1 MNAVS
6 SAPGH
11 AVSMPS
17 GKARRPAVRRRFG
30 RDDAQGDRLV
40 TASVG
45 LVSAVIGTV
54 TALCANGTTAAVFV
68 GLVTLCVTPGC
79 ALACWLPTKDR
90 LTRVVTVIAASLTW
104 TILITSVL
112 AWRQVTALGALLIA
126 TAGIGGIVCAA
137 FLIAQLVKYMKRM
150 PESIPVEENKNPSEE
165 PTIILGV
172 IPAEDPTIILDAI
185 PRSSADSP
193 RSFALVGFLTALTA
207 AAELLAIAIIQARR
221 HVVGSYGL
229 LPVLGVSF
237 LAAAVLTVGVL
248 VFALRFIRTAWPAAV
263 FALGLLLVEFNGT
276 SAMLAATPLSSW
288 TYKHFGVVEYV
299 VHGGALNDPLDIY
312 QQWPGFFA
320 AAAGLVRLSGRGPL
334 SYSNWA
340 ELFFAALNA
349 LVLFAIARRLYPDH
363 RVVPYIAVLIFETAT
378 WEGQIYY
385 SPQTTAFLLALLFQ
399 FFLLPLLEPARLRR
413 PFLYRNWLSVSPLD
427 TPGQE
432 WIDTAGMAARMVG
445 LVALFVALTITH
457 QLSPYVVFAGVVGL
471 WALGILRHP
480 LLVLTLTIIVVI
492 YPLLHL
498 AAVGQNDLLNGF
510 SFNNA
515 TGTQGLTSPTQQQA
529 VAGVISK
536 TIGLGLWGASA
547 FCVLSGWRRL
557 GTSIIP
563 AVLAGVPFFFLGLTS
578 YAGEAIY
585 RVFLFSSPWCALI
598 IARRLATLAR
608 IPTLRW
614 TAVGLWALFAALGS
628 AQSQDFGMYP
638 MLQVPPS
645 EITASAYFLD
655 HAPPQPT
662 LVLAAPNLPSRP
674 NGRYVLHNKIQT
686 QNDPSLGESPQ
697 YEKNGLDRANP
708 KELAQSVTYLA
719 KGTGFLVVAPSMDT
733 YAAYY
738 GVFTPGTLSALVP
751 RLEASPYWQVWYR
764 NDGSVI
770 LRAWP
775 QGRSA
780 K

>member
-1 MNAVS
+1 
-6 SAPGH
+6 
-11 AVSMPS
+11 MPI
-17 GKARRPAVRRRFG
+17 GKARRTAVRRRFG
-30 RDDAQGDRLV
+30 RGDAQGDRLV

-112 AWRQVTALGALLIA
+112 AWRQVTALGVLLIA
-126 TAGIGGIVCAA
+126 TAGIAGIVSAA

-150 PESIPVEENKNPSEE
+150 PESIPVAEYKNPSEE
-165 PTIILGV
+165 PTIILGA
-172 IPAEDPTIILDAI
+172 IPAEEPTIILDVI
-185 PRSSADSP
+185 PGSSADSP
-193 RSFALVGFLTALTA
+193 RSFALLGFLTALTA
-207 AAELLAIAIIQARR
+207 AAELLAIAIIQAHR
-221 HVVGSYGL
+221 HAVGSYGL

-248 VFALRFIRTAWPAAV
+248 VVALRYIRAAWPAAV
-263 FALGLLLVEFNGT
+263 LALGLLLVEFNGT

-340 ELFFAALNA
+340 GLFFAALNA
-349 LVLFAIARRLYPDH
+349 LVLFAIARRLYPGH
-363 RVVPYIAVLIFETAT
+363 RVVPYITVLIFETAT

-413 PFLYRNWLSVSPLD
+413 PFLYRNWLSISPLD

-432 WIDTAGMAARMVG
+432 WINTAGMVARVVG
-445 LVALFVALTITH
+445 LIALFVALTITH
-457 QLSPYVVFAGVVGL
+457 QLSPYVVFAGVVCL

-480 LLVLTLTIIVVI
+480 LLVLILTIIVVI

-510 SFNNA
+510 SFDNA
-515 TGTQGLTSPTQQQA
+515 TGKGLTSPTPQQA
-529 VAGVISK
+529 VAGILSK
-536 TIGLGLWGASA
+536 TIGLALWGASA
-547 FCVLSGWRRL
+547 FCVLSSWRRL

-563 AVLAGVPFFFLGLTS
+563 AVLVGVPFFFLAFTN

-598 IARRLATLAR
+598 IARRLATLTR
-608 IPTLRW
+608 MPVLRW

-638 MLQVPPS
+638 MLQIPPS

-655 HAPPQPT
+655 HAPPHAT
-662 LVLAAPNLPSRP
+662 LVLAAANFPSRL
-674 NGRYVLHNKIQT
+674 NGRYVLHNVVQT
-686 QNDPSLGESPQ
+686 QNDPSLDEIPQ
-697 YEKNGLDRANP
+697 FDKNGLDRMNP
-708 KELAQSVTYLA
+708 RELAQSVAYLA
-719 KGTGFLVVAPSMDT
+719 KGTGFLVVAPSMDA
-733 YAAYY
+733 YVAYY
-738 GVFTPGTLSALVP
+738 GIFTPGTLPALVP
-751 RLEASPYWQVWYR
+751 RLEASRYWQVWYE
-764 NDGSVI
+764 NDGTVI
-770 LRAWP
+770 FRAWP
-775 QGRSA
+775 QGRPA